1 VRGRRLISGLD
12 QPFFIILTHPTLI
25 LPNSHQN
32 RYQDDNIAT
41 SATMW
46 FLRFYFMTP
55 VLVTMA
61 LLVLGMVQG
70 VVAAAETDSEFA
82 LNLFSDLAP

>member
-1 VRGRRLISGLD
+1 
-12 QPFFIILTHPTLI
+12 
-25 LPNSHQN
+25 
-32 RYQDDNIAT
+32 
-41 SATMW
+41 
-46 FLRFYFMTP
+46 MTP